1 MRKTRK
7 DKKIEF
13 YLTFIIF
20 NYLFNIYIYRKCAIN
35 PSKTEKRTRKLIF

>member
-20 NYLFNIYIYRKCAIN
+20 NYLFNIYIFMIPDQAR
-35 PSKTEKRTRKLIF
+35 LIMMK

>member
-20 NYLFNIYIYRKCAIN
+20 NYLFNIYIFMI
-35 PSKTEKRTRKLIF
+35 PDQS